1 MGHGQWFGTTCTCFS
16 TASVSRLSGDA
27 TAGLLSAKTGTPF
40 AVFCGKA
47 ALSTSLRSAKHIP
60 IEERRFSYRMLA
72 SSAAFSRVS
81 QPVVMPGTKAL
92 HASPSRTAL
101 PAGRA
106 ACL

>member
-1 MGHGQWFGTTCTCFS
+1 MWFGQGVCF
-16 TASVSRLSGDA
+16 APDGGRC
-27 TAGLLSAKTGTPF
+27 AGIADRQLSAKTGTPF